1 MYMYILRIL
10 SWGTYPRDRSPGSF
24 SQGSLEGRPSR
35 STPWTDTRGSIY
47 KGFKPVHTFG
57 PRWGVVK
64 SPRLTTNPPHCG
76 TQTFRS
82 ACRSVGGT
90 LWRVLRLSPPGV
102 GAVLVEGFVSSRV
115 KSCQV
120 VSSRVKS
127 CHLAA
132 GKH

>member
-102 GAVLVEGFVSSRV
+102 GAVLVASSLGV
-115 KSCQV
+115 VLVASSLVGVNLQQV
-120 VSSRVKS
+120 GVN
-127 CHLAA
+127 LQE
-132 GKH
+132 